1 MKIKI
6 LQLSVAMISIF
17 AIQQHANAQT
27 KVGLRAGVT
36 YSNLHIKDDADKKTS
51 TQSVPGIQI
60 GLTVDVPL
68 TGNFYI
74 QPGLIYARRG
84 FKQEKESSL
93 GYGFNFEV
101 KAEYV
106 EIPVTFL
113 YQPKW
118 GSGKLLI
125 GAGPYIGFGTG
136 GTWSNDNQVVV
147 QGDIVIGNKGDLIFR
162 NDGFEGGNLESY
174 NYGRPIDYGAGF
186 LLGYEHKSGIYLQG
200 NTQVGIAN
208 LQSRYGDFK
217 PKGTKRNANFGIAV
231 GFKF

>member
-6 LQLSVAMISIF
+6 LQISVVIISIF
-17 AIQQHANAQT
+17 AIQQFANAQT
-27 KVGLRAGVT
+27 KIGLRAGVAF
-36 YSNLHIKDDADKKTS
+36 SNLNIKDDMDKKTA
-51 TQSVPGIQI
+51 TQSIPGIQI
-60 GLTVDVPL
+60 GITADIPL
-68 TGNFYI
+68 AGSFYI

-84 FKQEKESSL
+84 FKEENKSSL

-106 EIPVTFL
+106 EIPVTLL
-113 YQPKW
+113 YQPKLS
-118 GSGKLLI
+118 SGKLLI
-125 GAGPYIGFGTG
+125 GAGPYVGFGTG
-136 GTWSNDNQVVV
+136 GNWTSDSQVVV
-147 QGDIVIGNKGDLIFR
+147 QGDIAIGNKGDLIFR
-162 NDGFEGGNLESY
+162 NDGYEGGNLESY

-217 PKGTKRNANFGIAV
+217 PKGSKRNSNYGIAV